1 MKRILLGALLAL
13 GVLAGGR
20 AQATEPLVSPEWL
33 AGHLNDGSVKVLDIR
48 NRIDGGSAVVFAK
61 GHIPGAVYSDY
72 LSAGWRVAQDG
83 VPGML
88 PPVADLERL
97 IGGLGIGNGD
107 HVVVVPAGVSALD
120 YGSATR
126 VYWTIKVLGHDAVS
140 ILDGGYAGWTA
151 DAARTVETGP
161 SDPAA
166 VAFKADFQPQLLASR
181 SDVQDALA
189 DGTTL
194 IDNRPQAQFLGA
206 AKHGK
211 AARYGTI
218 PGAVNLPQGRFFNE
232 ATGRFAGRDQLEALW
247 HEGLVDQ
254 QKDQITFCNTGH
266 WASLGWFASYA
277 LLGNRKARL
286 YDGSMTEWSSDPAL
300 PMLNTDNPNRK

>member
-13 GVLAGGR
+13 GLLAGGG

-48 NRIDGGSAVVFAK
+48 NRIDGGSAAVFAE
-61 GHIPGAVYSDY
+61 GHIPGAVYSNY
-72 LSAGWRVAQDG
+72 LSDGWRVARDG

-126 VYWTIKVLGHDAVS
+126 VYWTFKVLGHDAVS

-151 DAARTVETGP
+151 DAAREVETGS

-166 VAFKADFQPQLLASR
+166 VAFKADFQPQLLAGR

-189 DGTTL
+189 NGTTL
-194 IDNRPQAQFLGA
+194 IDNRPRAQFLGA

-218 PGAVNLPQGRFFNE
+218 PGAVNLPQERFFN
-232 ATGRFAGRDQLEALW
+232 AASGRFAGRDQLETLW
-247 HEGLVDQ
+247 HEGLIDE

-277 LLGNRKARL
+277 LLGNHKARL